1 MRVFFKDGVIIE
13 GHRAAVKRAIKAKRQ
28 YDGPIPYRFSR
39 PWEPSEWIRD
49 TWFRKENLWK

>member
-13 GHRAAVKRAIKAKRQ
+13 GPRAAVKRAIKTKRQ

-39 PWEPSEWIRD
+39 PWEPSEWICD
-49 TWFRKENLWK
+49 TWLGRKG